1 MSQRQAKSYTDEK
14 RINHKGFEEELAG
27 LEDRISG
34 AGEEGVG
41 VSEQSD
47 ESSAEVR
54 SSRPDTGRL
63 NDLRREA
70 AEFECDMFQFCHIF
84 KKRRQSHSENSDRE
98 KSPKAVNLS
107 PLQPTEISQMMLKK
121 TPTSRKMM

>member
-70 AEFECDMFQFCHIF
+70 AEFECHIF

-107 PLQPTEISQMMLKK
+107 LLPPKKISQMMLKK